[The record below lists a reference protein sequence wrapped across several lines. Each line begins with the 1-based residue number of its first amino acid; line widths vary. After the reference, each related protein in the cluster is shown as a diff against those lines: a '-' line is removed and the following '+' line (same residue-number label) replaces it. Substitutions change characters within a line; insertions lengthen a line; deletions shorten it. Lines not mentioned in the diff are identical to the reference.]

1 MEERDDIYRNLVTF
15 LKLFKNRPYHLAK
28 FLIENGA
35 ITEKFE
41 KDILNSSK
49 LNELNSEEEISP
61 SIKPFVSISQMED
74 YFQSILD
81 TKDLKSK
88 TNEQIE
94 IELNTK
100 LDNLLKDEK
109 YEDAARLRDYMQI
122 KGIKRNSK
130 F

>member
-81 TKDLKSK
+81 TKELKSK

-100 LDNLLKDEK
+100 LDNLLRDEK

>member
-61 SIKPFVSISQMED
+61 SIKPFISISQMED

>member
-1 MEERDDIYRNLVTF
+1 MEERDDIYRNLVTL

-28 FLIENGA
+28 FLLENGA

-49 LNELNSEEEISP
+49 LNELNTEEEITSTP
-61 SIKPFVSISQMED
+61 KPFISISQMED

-81 TKDLKSK
+81 TKELKSK

-94 IELNTK
+94 LELNTK
-100 LDNLLKDEK
+100 LDDLLKDEK
-109 YEDAARLRDYMQI
+109 YEDAARLRDYM
-122 KGIKRNSK
+122 KIKRIKRTK